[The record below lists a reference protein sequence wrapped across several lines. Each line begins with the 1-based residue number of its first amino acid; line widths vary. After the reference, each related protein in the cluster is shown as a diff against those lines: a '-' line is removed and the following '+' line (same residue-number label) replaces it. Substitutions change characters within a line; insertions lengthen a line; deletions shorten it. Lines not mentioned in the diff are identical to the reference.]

1 VLTIRSYAPADL
13 ENVVALWQ
21 ACELTRPWNDP
32 ASDIE
37 FCLRSE
43 NSILMV
49 GVAGDEPK
57 IVATA
62 MVGHDGHRGWI
73 YYVAV
78 DPKHQGKGAG
88 REIMAHA
95 EEWLAEKGVP
105 KAMLMI
111 RETNR
116 QVIGFYERLG
126 YTVEERI
133 VMARWLEKPRHA

>member
-1 VLTIRSYAPADL
+1 MLTIRSYAPADY
-13 ENVVALWQ
+13 ENVVALWE

-37 FCLRSE
+37 FCVGSE

-62 MVGHDGHRGWI
+62 MAGHNGHRGWI

-78 DPKHQGKGAG
+78 APELQEKGAG
-88 REIMAHA
+88 REMMLHA
-95 EEWLAEKGVP
+95 EAWLTQRGVP

-116 QVIGFYERLG
+116 KVIGFYERLG
-126 YTVEERI
+126 YAVEERI
-133 VMARWLEKPRHA
+133 VMARWLKKPRHA

>member
-1 VLTIRSYAPADL
+1 VLTIRSYAPADF
-13 ENVVALWQ
+13 EKVVALWE

-37 FCLRSE
+37 FCLGSE

-49 GVAGDEPK
+49 GVAGGESQ

-62 MVGHDGHRGWI
+62 MVGHHGHRGWI

-78 DPKHQGKGAG
+78 APEHQEKGAG
-88 REIMAHA
+88 REMMLHA
-95 EEWLAEKGVP
+95 EAWLTQRGVP

-111 RETNR
+111 RETNPK
-116 QVIGFYERLG
+116 VIGFYERLG
-126 YTVEERI
+126 YAVEERV
-133 VMARWLEKPRHA
+133 VMARWLKKPPHA

>member
-1 VLTIRSYAPADL
+1 VLTIRSYSPADF

-32 ASDIE
+32 AADIE
-37 FCLRSE
+37 FCVGSE

-62 MVGHDGHRGWI
+62 MAGHNGHRGWI

-78 DPKHQGKGAG
+78 DPQHRDKGAG
-88 REIMAHA
+88 REIMEGA

-116 QVIGFYERLG
+116 QVVGFYKRLG
-126 YTVEERI
+126 YTVEERV
-133 VMARWLEKPRHA
+133 VMARWLKKPRHA

>member
-1 VLTIRSYAPADL
+1 MLTIRSYAPADF
-13 ENVVALWQ
+13 EKVVALWE

-37 FCLRSE
+37 FCLGSE

-49 GVAGDEPK
+49 GVAGGESQM
-57 IVATA
+57 VATA
-62 MVGHDGHRGWI
+62 MVGHDGHRGSI

-78 DPKHQGKGAG
+78 APEHQEKGAG
-88 REIMAHA
+88 CEMMAHA
-95 EEWLAEKGVP
+95 QAWLTQRGVP

-116 QVIGFYERLG
+116 KVIGFYERLG
-126 YTVEERI
+126 YAVEERV
-133 VMARWLEKPRHA
+133 VMARWLKKPPHA

>member
-1 VLTIRSYAPADL
+1 VLTIRPYTPADF
-13 ENVVALWQ
+13 EKVVALWK

-32 ASDIE
+32 VSDIA
-37 FCLRSE
+37 FCLGSE
-43 NSILMV
+43 NSRLMV
-49 GVAGDEPK
+49 GVPGGESK

-78 DPKHQGKGAG
+78 APEHQDQGAG

-95 EEWLAEKGVP
+95 ESWLARRGVP

-111 RETNR
+111 RETN
-116 QVIGFYERLG
+116 QKVVGFYERLG
-126 YTVEERI
+126 YAIEARV
-133 VMARWLEKPRHA
+133 VMARWLKKPRHA

>member
-1 VLTIRSYAPADL
+1 VLTVRSYAPADF
-13 ENVVALWQ
+13 ENVVALWE

-37 FCLRSE
+37 FCVDSE
-43 NSILMV
+43 NSILLV
-49 GVAGDEPK
+49 GCAGGDSE

-78 DPKHQGKGAG
+78 APEHQEKGGG
-88 REIMAHA
+88 REIMAFA
-95 EEWLAEKGVP
+95 EGWLAQRGVP

-111 RETNR
+111 RETNKK
-116 QVIGFYERLG
+116 VMGFYERLG
-126 YTVEERI
+126 YAVEERV
-133 VMARWLEKPRHA
+133 VMARWLKKPHH

>member
-1 VLTIRSYAPADL
+1 MLTIRSYAPADF
-13 ENVVALWQ
+13 EKVVALWE

-37 FCLRSE
+37 FCLGSE

-49 GVAGDEPK
+49 GVAGGQSQ

-78 DPKHQGKGAG
+78 APDYQEKGAG
-88 REIMAHA
+88 REMMAHA
-95 EEWLAEKGVP
+95 EAWLIQRGVP

-116 QVIGFYERLG
+116 RVIGFYQQLG
-126 YTVEERI
+126 YAIEERV
-133 VMARWLEKPRHA
+133 VMARWLNKPRHG

>member
-1 VLTIRSYAPADL
+1 VLTVRSYAPADF
-13 ENVVALWQ
+13 EKVVALWE

-37 FCLRSE
+37 FCVGSE
-43 NSILMV
+43 NSILLV
-49 GVAGDEPK
+49 GVAGAESK

-78 DPKHQGKGAG
+78 APEHQEKGGG
-88 REIMAHA
+88 REIMAQA
-95 EEWLAEKGVP
+95 ERWLAQRGVP

-111 RETNR
+111 RETNKK
-116 QVIGFYERLG
+116 VMGFYERLG
-126 YTVEERI
+126 YAVEERV
-133 VMARWLEKPRHA
+133 VMARWLKKPHH

>member
-1 VLTIRSYAPADL
+1 MLTVRSYAPADF
-13 ENVVALWQ
+13 EKVVALWE

-37 FCLRSE
+37 FCVGSE
-43 NSILMV
+43 NSILLV
-49 GVAGDEPK
+49 GVAGGESK

-78 DPKHQGKGAG
+78 APEHQEKGGG
-88 REIMAHA
+88 REIMAQA
-95 EEWLAEKGVP
+95 ERWLAQRGVP

-111 RETNR
+111 RETNKK
-116 QVIGFYERLG
+116 VMGFYERLG
-126 YTVEERI
+126 YAVEERV
-133 VMARWLEKPRHA
+133 VMARWLKKPHH

>member
-1 VLTIRSYAPADL
+1 MLTVRSYAPADF
-13 ENVVALWQ
+13 EKVVALWE

-37 FCLRSE
+37 FCVGSE
-43 NSILMV
+43 NSILLV
-49 GVAGDEPK
+49 GVAGGESK

-78 DPKHQGKGAG
+78 APEHQEKGGG
-88 REIMAHA
+88 REIMAYA
-95 EEWLAEKGVP
+95 ERWLAQRGVP

-111 RETNR
+111 RETNKK
-116 QVIGFYERLG
+116 VMGFYERLG
-126 YTVEERI
+126 YAVEERV
-133 VMARWLEKPRHA
+133 VMARWLKKPHH

>member
-1 VLTIRSYAPADL
+1 VLTVRSYAPADF
-13 ENVVALWQ
+13 EKVVALWE

-37 FCLRSE
+37 FCVGSE
-43 NSILMV
+43 NSILLV
-49 GVAGDEPK
+49 GVAGGESK

-78 DPKHQGKGAG
+78 APEHQEKGGG
-88 REIMAHA
+88 REIMAQA
-95 EEWLAEKGVP
+95 ERWLAQRGVP

-111 RETNR
+111 RETNKK
-116 QVIGFYERLG
+116 VMGFYERLG
-126 YTVEERI
+126 YAVEERV
-133 VMARWLEKPRHA
+133 VMARWLKKPHH

>member
-1 VLTIRSYAPADL
+1 MLTIRSYSPDDF
-13 ENVVALWQ
+13 ENVVALWE

-32 ASDIE
+32 ASDIA

-43 NSILMV
+43 NSSLLV
-49 GVAGDEPK
+49 GLASAGSK

-78 DPKHQGKGAG
+78 APEQRGREAG

-95 EEWLAEKGVP
+95 EAWLAERGVP

-111 RETNR
+111 RDTNKK
-116 QVIGFYERLG
+116 VIGFYHRLG
-126 YTVEERI
+126 YAVEERV
-133 VMARWLEKPRHA
+133 VMARWLKKPRHE

>member
-1 VLTIRSYAPADL
+1 VLTVRSYDPADF
-13 ENVVALWQ
+13 EKVVALWE

-37 FCLRSE
+37 FCVGSE
-43 NSILMV
+43 NSILLV
-49 GVAGDEPK
+49 GVAGSESK

-78 DPKHQGKGAG
+78 APEHQEKGGG
-88 REIMAHA
+88 RQIMAYA
-95 EEWLAEKGVP
+95 ERWLAQRGVP

-111 RETNR
+111 RETNKK
-116 QVIGFYERLG
+116 VMGFYERLG
-126 YTVEERI
+126 YAVEERV
-133 VMARWLEKPRHA
+133 VMARWLKKPHH

>member
-1 VLTIRSYAPADL
+1 MLTVRSYAPADF
-13 ENVVALWQ
+13 EKVVALWE

-37 FCLRSE
+37 FCVGSK
-43 NSILMV
+43 NSILLV
-49 GVAGDEPK
+49 GVAGGESK

-78 DPKHQGKGAG
+78 APEHQEKGAG

-95 EEWLAEKGVP
+95 EGWLAQRGVP

-111 RETNR
+111 REANKK
-116 QVIGFYERLG
+116 VIGFYQRLG
-126 YTVEERI
+126 YAVEERV
-133 VMARWLEKPRHA
+133 VMARWLKKPHH

>member
-1 VLTIRSYAPADL
+1 MLTIRSYAPADF
-13 ENVVALWQ
+13 EKVVALWE

-37 FCLRSE
+37 FCLGSE

-49 GVAGDEPK
+49 GVAGGEL
-57 IVATA
+57 VATA

-78 DPKHQGKGAG
+78 APEQQEKGAG
-88 REIMAHA
+88 REMMAHA
-95 EEWLAEKGVP
+95 QAWLTQRGVA

-116 QVIGFYERLG
+116 KVIGFYERLG
-126 YTVEERI
+126 YAVEERV
-133 VMARWLEKPRHA
+133 VMARWLKKPPRA

>member
-1 VLTIRSYAPADL
+1 MLTIRSYAPADF

-32 ASDIE
+32 AADIE
-37 FCLRSE
+37 FCVGSE

-62 MVGHDGHRGWI
+62 MAGHDGHRGWI

-78 DPKHQGKGAG
+78 APEHRAKGSG
-88 REIMAHA
+88 RETMARA
-95 EEWLAEKGVP
+95 QEWLARRGVQ
-105 KAMLMI
+105 K
-111 RETNR
+111 RC
-116 QVIGFYERLG
+116 
-126 YTVEERI
+126 
-133 VMARWLEKPRHA
+133 

>member
-1 VLTIRSYAPADL
+1 VLTIRSYAPADF
-13 ENVVALWQ
+13 EKVVALWE

-37 FCLRSE
+37 FCLGSE
-43 NSILMV
+43 NSTLMV
-49 GVAGDEPK
+49 GVAGNGSQ

-78 DPKHQGKGAG
+78 APEHQEKGAG
-88 REIMAHA
+88 REMMAQA
-95 EEWLAEKGVP
+95 EAWLTRRGVP
-105 KAMLMI
+105 KAMLMV

-116 QVIGFYERLG
+116 KVIGFYQRLG
-126 YTVEERI
+126 YAVEERV
-133 VMARWLEKPRHA
+133 VMARWLKKPRHA

>member
-1 VLTIRSYAPADL
+1 VLTVRSYAPADF
-13 ENVVALWQ
+13 EKVVAQWE

-37 FCLRSE
+37 FCVGSE
-43 NSILMV
+43 NSRLLV
-49 GVAGDEPK
+49 GVAGGESK

-78 DPKHQGKGAG
+78 APEHQEKGGG
-88 REIMAHA
+88 REIVAYA
-95 EEWLAEKGVP
+95 ERWLAQRGVP

-111 RETNR
+111 RETNKK
-116 QVIGFYERLG
+116 VMGFYERLG
-126 YTVEERI
+126 YAVEERV
-133 VMARWLEKPRHA
+133 VMARWLKKPHH

>member
-1 VLTIRSYAPADL
+1 VLTIRSYARADF
-13 ENVVALWQ
+13 ENVVTLWE
-21 ACELTRPWNDP
+21 ACGLTRPWNDP

-43 NSILMV
+43 NSTLMV
-49 GVAGDEPK
+49 GVAGGESK

-78 DPKHQGKGAG
+78 TPEHQEKGAG
-88 REIMAHA
+88 RAMVAHA
-95 EEWLAEKGVP
+95 EEWLTQRGVP

-111 RETNR
+111 RETNTK
-116 QVIGFYERLG
+116 VIGFYERLG
-126 YTVEERI
+126 YAVEERV
-133 VMARWLEKPRHA
+133 VMARWLKKPRNA

>member
-1 VLTIRSYAPADL
+1 VLTIRSYVPADFDR
-13 ENVVALWQ
+13 VVALWQ

-49 GVAGDEPK
+49 GIAGGESQ

-78 DPKHQGKGAG
+78 APEHQEKGAG
-88 REIMAHA
+88 REMLAHA
-95 EEWLAEKGVP
+95 EAWLSQRGVP

-116 QVIGFYERLG
+116 KVIGFYQRLG
-126 YTVEERI
+126 YAVEERV
-133 VMARWLEKPRHA
+133 VMSRWLKKPRHA

>member
-1 VLTIRSYAPADL
+1 MLTVRSYAPADF
-13 ENVVALWQ
+13 EKVVALWE

-37 FCLRSE
+37 FCVGSE
-43 NSILMV
+43 NSILLV
-49 GVAGDEPK
+49 GVAGGESK

-78 DPKHQGKGAG
+78 APEHQEKGGG
-88 REIMAHA
+88 REIMAYA
-95 EEWLAEKGVP
+95 ERWLAQRGVP

-111 RETNR
+111 RETNKK
-116 QVIGFYERLG
+116 VVGFYERLG
-126 YTVEERI
+126 YAVEERV
-133 VMARWLEKPRHA
+133 VMARWLKKPHH

>member
-1 VLTIRSYAPADL
+1 MLTVRSYAPADF
-13 ENVVALWQ
+13 EKVVALWE

-37 FCLRSE
+37 FCVGSE
-43 NSILMV
+43 NSILLV
-49 GVAGDEPK
+49 GVAGGESK

-78 DPKHQGKGAG
+78 APEHQEKGGG
-88 REIMAHA
+88 REIMAYA
-95 EEWLAEKGVP
+95 ESWLAQRGVP

-111 RETNR
+111 RETNKK
-116 QVIGFYERLG
+116 VMGFYERLG
-126 YTVEERI
+126 YAVEERV
-133 VMARWLEKPRHA
+133 VMARWLKKPHH

>member
-1 VLTIRSYAPADL
+1 MLTIRSYAPADF
-13 ENVVALWQ
+13 EKVVALWE

-37 FCLRSE
+37 FCVGSE
-43 NSILMV
+43 NSILLV
-49 GVAGDEPK
+49 GLAGGESK

-78 DPKHQGKGAG
+78 APEHQEKGGG
-88 REIMAHA
+88 REIMAYA
-95 EEWLAEKGVP
+95 ERWLAQRGVP

-111 RETNR
+111 RETNKK
-116 QVIGFYERLG
+116 VMGFYERLG
-126 YTVEERI
+126 YAVEERV
-133 VMARWLEKPRHA
+133 VMARWLKKPHH

>member
-1 VLTIRSYAPADL
+1 VLTVRAYAPADF
-13 ENVVALWQ
+13 EKVVALWET
-21 ACELTRPWNDP
+21 CELTRPWNDP
-32 ASDIE
+32 AADIE
-37 FCLRSE
+37 FCVGSQD
-43 NSILMV
+43 SILLV
-49 GVAGDEPK
+49 GIAGRESK

-78 DPKHQGKGAG
+78 APEHQARGAG

-95 EEWLAEKGVP
+95 EGWLASRGVP

-126 YTVEERI
+126 YAVEGRV
-133 VMARWLEKPRHA
+133 VMARWLKKPHQ

>member
-1 VLTIRSYAPADL
+1 MLTVRSYAPADF
-13 ENVVALWQ
+13 EKVVALWE

-37 FCLRSE
+37 FCVGSE
-43 NSILMV
+43 NSILLV
-49 GVAGDEPK
+49 GVAGGEST

-78 DPKHQGKGAG
+78 APEHQEKGGG
-88 REIMAHA
+88 REIMAYA
-95 EEWLAEKGVP
+95 ERWLAQRGVP

-111 RETNR
+111 RETNKK
-116 QVIGFYERLG
+116 VMGFYERLG
-126 YTVEERI
+126 YAVEERV
-133 VMARWLEKPRHA
+133 VMARWLKKPHH

>member
-1 VLTIRSYAPADL
+1 MLTVRSYAPADF
-13 ENVVALWQ
+13 EKVVALWE

-37 FCLRSE
+37 FCIGSE
-43 NSILMV
+43 NSILLV
-49 GVAGDEPK
+49 GVAGGESK

-78 DPKHQGKGAG
+78 APEHQEKGGG
-88 REIMAHA
+88 REIMAYA
-95 EEWLAEKGVP
+95 ERWLAQRGVP

-111 RETNR
+111 RETNKK
-116 QVIGFYERLG
+116 VMGFYERLG
-126 YTVEERI
+126 YAVEERV
-133 VMARWLEKPRHA
+133 VMARWLKKPHH

>member
-1 VLTIRSYAPADL
+1 MLTVRSYAPADF
-13 ENVVALWQ
+13 EKVVALWE

-37 FCLRSE
+37 FCAGSD
-43 NSILMV
+43 NSILLV
-49 GVAGDEPK
+49 GVAGGESK

-78 DPKHQGKGAG
+78 APEHQEKGAG

-95 EEWLAEKGVP
+95 EGWLAQRGVP

-111 RETNR
+111 REANKK
-116 QVIGFYERLG
+116 VIGFYQRLG
-126 YTVEERI
+126 YAVEERV
-133 VMARWLEKPRHA
+133 VMARWLKKPHH

>member
-1 VLTIRSYAPADL
+1 MLTVRSYAPADF
-13 ENVVALWQ
+13 EKVVALWE

-37 FCLRSE
+37 FCVGSE
-43 NSILMV
+43 NSILLV
-49 GVAGDEPK
+49 GVAGGESK

-78 DPKHQGKGAG
+78 APEHQEKGAG

-95 EEWLAEKGVP
+95 EGWLAQRGVP

-111 RETNR
+111 RETNGK
-116 QVIGFYERLG
+116 VIGFYERLG
-126 YTVEERI
+126 YAVEERV
-133 VMARWLEKPRHA
+133 VMARWLKKPNH

>member
-1 VLTIRSYAPADL
+1 VLTVRSYAPADL
-13 ENVVALWQ
+13 EKVVALWE

-37 FCLRSE
+37 FCVGSE
-43 NSILMV
+43 NSILLV
-49 GVAGDEPK
+49 GCAGGDSK

-78 DPKHQGKGAG
+78 APEHQEKGGG
-88 REIMAHA
+88 REIMAYA
-95 EEWLAEKGVP
+95 ERWLAQRGVP

-111 RETNR
+111 RETNKK
-116 QVIGFYERLG
+116 VMGFYERLG
-126 YTVEERI
+126 YAVEERV
-133 VMARWLEKPRHA
+133 VMARWLKKPHH

>member
-1 VLTIRSYAPADL
+1 VLTVRSYVPADF
-13 ENVVALWQ
+13 EKVVALWE

-37 FCLRSE
+37 FCVGCE
-43 NSILMV
+43 NSRLLV
-49 GVAGDEPK
+49 GSAGDESN

-78 DPKHQGKGAG
+78 APEHQERGAG

-95 EEWLAEKGVP
+95 EGWLASQGVP

-116 QVIGFYERLG
+116 KVSGFYERLG
-126 YTVEERI
+126 YAVEERV
-133 VMARWLEKPRHA
+133 VMARWLKKPHP

>member
-1 VLTIRSYAPADL
+1 MLTVRSYAPADF
-13 ENVVALWQ
+13 EKVVALWE

-37 FCLRSE
+37 FCIGSE
-43 NSILMV
+43 NSILLV
-49 GVAGDEPK
+49 GVAGGESK

-78 DPKHQGKGAG
+78 APEHQEKGGG
-88 REIMAHA
+88 REIMAYA
-95 EEWLAEKGVP
+95 ERWLAQRGVP

-111 RETNR
+111 RETNKK
-116 QVIGFYERLG
+116 VVGFYERLG
-126 YTVEERI
+126 YAVEERV
-133 VMARWLEKPRHA
+133 VMARWLKKPHH